1 MVNHSEHDHICWG
14 AGEEHPHDH
23 RLTVRHLHAH
33 YGAVTALDDIDFSIT
48 CGHTMAIMGPNG
60 AGKSTLIKAI
70 AGLIRP
76 SSGSVLWND
85 APLSETPGEIAYLPQ
100 RSEVDWS
107 FPHTVRSL
115 VETGR
120 YPALGMW
127 GKFSPHD
134 REIVEKSLESMGLT
148 DLATRQIG
156 ALSGGQQQRVFLAR
170 ALAQE
175 AHVLLFDEPFTGLDS
190 PSCETLGLLLA
201 SLAHEGRL
209 IIASHHDLHTA
220 ESLFDTTLL
229 LRKKMIAFGDSHQL
243 SANGSIRSAYA
254 GASTDHP

>member
-1 MVNHSEHDHICWG
+1 MVNDCEHDHICWG
-14 AGEEHPHDH
+14 SGQKHCGDH
-23 RLTVRHLHAH
+23 TLTVRHLHAH
-33 YGAVTALDDIDFSIT
+33 YGTVIALDDIDFSIS

-70 AGLIRP
+70 AGLLRP

-85 APLSETPGEIAYLPQ
+85 APLSDTPGEIAYLPQ
-100 RSEVDWS
+100 RSEVDWC
-107 FPHTVRSL
+107 FPHTVRSF

-120 YPALGMW
+120 YPALGIW
-127 GKFSPHD
+127 RKFSQHD
-134 REIVEKSLESMGLT
+134 REIVEKSLESMGLS
-148 DLATRQIG
+148 DLAQRQIG

-190 PSCETLGLLLA
+190 PSCEMLGNLL
-201 SLAHEGRL
+201 SSPAHEGRL

-220 ESLFDTTLL
+220 EALFDTTLL
-229 LRKKMIAFGDSHQL
+229 LRKKMIAIGNSHEL
-243 SANGSIRSAYA
+243 SANGTVRSAYTEA
-254 GASTDHP
+254 DKTQP